1 MKLWIAR
8 DKDGTLTLFKYKPIN
23 YSNRCWI
30 LHHELEYGNYIELD
44 EELFPDIIWD
54 NSPKEITLNVD
65 C

>member
-1 MKLWIAR
+1 MPASPS
-8 DKDGTLTLFKYKPIN
+8 KPRIFPIVF
-23 YSNRCWI
+23 S
-30 LHHELEYGNYIELD
+30 ELEYGNYIELD